1 MKFSSLDNLFIKINV
16 NIRHVIK
23 FKLKVFN
30 IQGDPIIF
38 FKCSSNFISCPI
50 SISDISNEKAF
61 KGL

>member
-38 FKCSSNFISCPI
+38 FNALATLFLVR
-50 SISDISNEKAF
+50 F
-61 KGL
+61 Q